1 MLKKKNIAMVM
12 AAATVATSVAPV
24 FAAVTTAKDMA
35 DAAQKKEVMDQ
46 VKKALDTTYTTDKTK
61 LKTESNAGKSAYEVV
76 VNGKVNGV
84 SVVNKP
90 FTAYDVFAAY
100 MDKMQKDDAATITI
114 KDLGHRVDNGNVL
127 DWDNYTLD
135 AAYKAFKAVEAN
147 KDKTLVQFAQACLT
161 DALNNN
167 IIKFGEVR
175 LTDTNVEIVDAAG
188 NIELKEKAGQD
199 VNGNTKQ
206 EETLFT
212 FKPSDTMMDFAKPI
226 KTDKGAIIGFENSKE
241 NIISKQNDAVIEVK
255 CTEDTTAGAEKVTLD
270 ANTLVEDGRLSLKG
284 NEFVKEMKALKED
297 ILVNKEGK
305 KIDLVATKTFAKDS
319 VVEVREEAKDEANI
333 KMYTVKESDVKNIDA
348 KTSEYTITVKADLGY
363 AYKNGYK
370 MVANKEVTSNNSVA
384 ATESLGASVDFKDTT
399 LKVITIRGTHDEV
412 AKMKNDSVEVK
423 TVAGEDRYKTAVEV
437 SKKAFTTTSNVV
449 LVGGEVLADGL
460 TATPLAAEKG
470 APILLT
476 QAGKLNADTKAEIK
490 RLGAKNVTIVG
501 GVSSVSEAV
510 SSELRSM
517 GVQVD
522 RVYGQDRFE
531 TSLEVAKRIP
541 TVSTVYL
548 AEGNAMADALSISA
562 VAGENKQPIL
572 LTAKNSMSKDVAKF
586 IETKNVNAYV
596 IGGSVSKEVSDNLD
610 KITKSSKVLAG
621 ADRYDTNAKVLAQF
635 YNKDID
641 NVMLV
646 NGDKGLVDA
655 LAAGAYA
662 GKVDTKQALVLTG
675 TDLIG
680 SQKLEIEEHTKP
692 VNSKVQIGYG
702 VSLKVIKTLTDLL
715 K

>member
-161 DALNNN
+161 DALNDN

-206 EETLFT
+206 GETLFT

-319 VVEVREEAKDEANI
+319 VVEVREEANDGANI
-333 KMYTVKESDVKNIDA
+333 KMYTVEESAVKNIDA

-370 MVANKEVTSNNSVA
+370 MVANKKVNINTSVA
-384 ATESLGASVDFKDTT
+384 AGVDFKDTT

-460 TATPLAAEKG
+460 TATPLASQKK

-476 QAGKLNADTKAEIK
+476 QAGKLNADTKAEIE

-501 GVSSVSEAV
+501 GASSVSEAV

-531 TSLEVAKRIP
+531 TSLEVAKRIT
-541 TVSTVYL
+541 TVKTVYV

-562 VAGENKQPIL
+562 VAGEEKQPIL
-572 LTAKNSMSKDVAKF
+572 LTSKNSMSKDVAKF
-586 IETKNVNAYV
+586 IEAKNVKGYV
-596 IGGSVSKEVSDNLD
+596 IGGSVSKEVSNNLD

-621 ADRYDTNAKVLAQF
+621 SDRYETNAKVLAEF
-635 YNKDID
+635 GSTMKD
-641 NVMLV
+641 VMLV

-662 GKVDTKQALVLTG
+662 GEVADTQALVLVGDDLTG
-675 TDLIG
+675 A
-680 SQKLEIEEHTKP
+680 QKLEIKEQKTNIKTKSQ
-692 VNSKVQIGYG
+692 VGYG
-702 VSLKVIKTLTDLL
+702 VSLKAVKTLVDLL